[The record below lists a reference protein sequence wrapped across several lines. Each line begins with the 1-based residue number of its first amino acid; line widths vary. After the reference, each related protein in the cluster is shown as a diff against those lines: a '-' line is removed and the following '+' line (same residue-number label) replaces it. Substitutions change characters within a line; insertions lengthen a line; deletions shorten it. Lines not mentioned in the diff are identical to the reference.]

1 MVFGSIF
8 TQNVK
13 ILLSSIQH
21 IALFLCDNTICCY
34 KKTCHRKPYEG
45 CSGNASINTQSKY
58 KKSLQSYRSGGTDL
72 YRASALHG

>member
-45 CSGNASINTQSKY
+45 CSGNASINS
-58 KKSLQSYRSGGTDL
+58 
-72 YRASALHG
+72 